1 MKFYIDGSTL
11 GISLSLWGFLFL
23 TYIIIECY
31 LYYKSKIILLQRLLI
46 NIRLRVNLRKSLPPW
61 IKLHK
66 MNFDMYKWDRY
77 GRFIIVPVLYRLD
90 ESILPDDLKK
100 KHGVYRVPF
109 YGQVKVTRFGRRIS
123 NFNDLDN
130 KVSDDIKKKYKRDYV
145 LDKILTGN

>member
-1 MKFYIDGSTL
+1 MLI
-11 GISLSLWGFLFL
+11 
-23 TYIIIECY
+23 
-31 LYYKSKIILLQRLLI
+31 QRLLI

-90 ESILPDDLKK
+90 EAILPDDLKK